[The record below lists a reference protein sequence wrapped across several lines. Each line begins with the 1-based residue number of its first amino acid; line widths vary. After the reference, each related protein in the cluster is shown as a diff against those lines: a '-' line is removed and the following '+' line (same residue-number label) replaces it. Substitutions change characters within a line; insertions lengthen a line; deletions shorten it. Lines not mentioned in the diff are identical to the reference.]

1 MAWTNAI
8 IVVALLLLLIG
19 AMYQRIGIRRDAR
32 LVPPPG
38 RMWNIGGRRLHLYCL
53 QQHDDGVPIV
63 FESGIA
69 ASSLNWRR
77 VQTEVAS
84 FARACAYDRAGYGWS
99 DTAPNPRT
107 ARASAADLRQL
118 LRAAQIPPPYV
129 LVGHSFGG
137 YVVLTFAAE
146 HPEDVAG
153 VVLVDAITPEE
164 WMTLSREQ
172 RRRLIGGVM
181 FSSIGAALA
190 SVGIL
195 RHLLNRVLE
204 GEPDVPR
211 RVLRGFGSAATSA
224 VRNVVAEIAKMPEE
238 VRPAIRAHWSRSRSF
253 VTMARHFIA
262 LKRSARELHAMLSAE
277 PCPLR
282 DVPLY
287 VLSGA
292 GCSAEQLRQQE
303 SVAALSRCGTHVRA
317 VTGGHWV
324 HLDQPEMVREAIRAA
339 VAAVTAGTAGTSPER
354 SFVERARPEDPE
366 DRAVHGESR

>member
-19 AMYQRIGIRRDAR
+19 AVYQRIGIRRDAR

-38 RMWNIGGRRLHLYCL
+38 RLWTIGGRRLHLYCL
-53 QQHDDGVPIV
+53 QERDDGVSIV

-77 VQTEVAS
+77 VQTEIGSV
-84 FARACAYDRAGYGWS
+84 ARACAYDRAGYGWS

-118 LRAAQIPPPYV
+118 LQAARIPPPYV

-137 YVVLTFAAE
+137 FVVLTFAAT
-146 HPEDVAG
+146 HPEDVSG

-181 FSSIGAALA
+181 FSTIGAALA
-190 SVGIL
+190 SVGVL
-195 RHLLNRVLE
+195 RYLLNRVLE
-204 GEPDVPR
+204 GEPELGR

-238 VRPAIRAHWSRSRSF
+238 IRPAIRAHWSRSRSF
-253 VTMARHFIA
+253 VTMARHFIV
-262 LKRSARELHAMLSAE
+262 LKRSARELHAMLSAD

-303 SVAALSRCGTHVRA
+303 AVAALSRCGTHIRA
-317 VTGGHWV
+317 VSGGHWV
-324 HLDQPEMVREAIRAA
+324 HLDQPEMVRDAIRAA
-339 VAAVTAGTAGTSPER
+339 VALSQRTL
-354 SFVERARPEDPE
+354 VERARPEDPE
-366 DRAVHGESR
+366 DRAVHGEPR